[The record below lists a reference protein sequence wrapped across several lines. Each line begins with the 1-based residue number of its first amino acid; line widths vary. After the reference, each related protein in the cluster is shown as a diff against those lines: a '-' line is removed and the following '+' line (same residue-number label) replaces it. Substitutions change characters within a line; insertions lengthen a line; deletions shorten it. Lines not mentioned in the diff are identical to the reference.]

1 MQDASSKRTELLD
14 VLSDVKTKVMDK
26 LGQAEFPI
34 PQFIVL
40 GKQSVGKSRLVES
53 LAGEQF
59 NFISGTLG
67 SRRPTVLEFRNV
79 ATLPTSRWFVRDMS
93 TLQWAEHPIAE
104 VMKIIGDAH
113 EQLGENVSPEAVYVR
128 IESPLCVD
136 MQIVDL

>member
-40 GKQSVGKSRLVES
+40 GKQSVGKSRLIES

-59 NFISGTLG
+59 NFVSGTLG

-79 ATLPTSRWFVRDMS
+79 QMHKQSRWFVLDKK
-93 TLQWAEHPIAE
+93 TNQWGEHPLPT
-104 VMKIIGDAH
+104 VMKLIGDAH
-113 EQLGENVSPEAVYVR
+113 ESL
-128 IESPLCVD
+128 
-136 MQIVDL
+136 